1 MFIFIQLLLYEKI
14 TMFVSFFPSI
24 LTIGMV
30 SIDDVFSYAQL
41 LLQIKL
47 LKKENKFMYKG
58 DTLNRLGLIRCIL

>member
-1 MFIFIQLLLYEKI
+1 
-14 TMFVSFFPSI
+14 MFVSFFPSI